1 MVDAVSIAAPNFA
14 AGSDQIQ
21 KEVGEVDVAE
31 VVGLHRHFEAG
42 VGAGGVGCQL
52 PTASRVLETLSRFT
66 LLVYK

>member
-14 AGSDQIQ
+14 ARSDQIQ
-21 KEVGEVDVAE
+21 KELGEVDVAE
-31 VVGLHRHFEAG
+31 VVGLHRHFEA
-42 VGAGGVGCQL
+42 GVGCQL